1 MTKTPPSRS
10 QGHRT
15 ASMDALVVH
24 LCRCGEPIEF
34 EGDTLCAYCIANTP
48 KAIEPWP
55 EFAALRAGLNHA
67 ERGMRVELA
76 RLRRTLD
83 RMTDVLHNA
92 TAHVRDRSEAEGGA
106 GMGYHLAGI
115 EVTGVDIAKQP
126 RYPFPSERSEGGI
139 ECSILLAILMV
150 CACSL
155 EWSAPGLF
163 VMSFASAVRLHGLV
177 TLSRAKATRHGTF
190 KTMCFACFTVGGT
203 WRSFTRTAVISR

>member
-139 ECSILLAILMV
+139 ECSIWFGMGGPLKSPAKTQPRFSRALRR
-150 CACSL
+150 
-155 EWSAPGLF
+155 G
-163 VMSFASAVRLHGLV
+163 
-177 TLSRAKATRHGTF
+177 LSRPYGVTATASGRSHTSAS
-190 KTMCFACFTVGGT
+190 CANRALSAAWYACNTQ
-203 WRSFTRTAVISR
+203 ILL